1 MRSVDYRML
10 AGFRQRIREYL
21 RFSEQAARAAGLE
34 AQQYQLLLALK
45 GLPSGTKATIRELAS
60 HLLIEHHSAVGLID
74 RLANNGLVERRSDP
88 DDRRQIIVRLTDRGE
103 EIIQELASTHSD
115 ELRRTA
121 PELIR
126 ALNRVIAAAGDA
138 T

>member
-1 MRSVDYRML
+1 MRSVDYRTL
-10 AGFRQRIREYL
+10 AAFRQRIREYL
-21 RFSEQAARAAGLE
+21 RFSEQAAREAGLE

-45 GLPSGTKATIRELAS
+45 GLPRGTKPTIRELAS

-88 DDRRQIIVRLTDRGE
+88 DDHRQIIVRLTDRGE
-103 EIIQELASTHSD
+103 EVIRELASYHAG

-126 ALNRVIAAAGDA
+126 ALARVIAAVDDA